1 MSFNVEELKSAS
13 DDNVP
18 SFLRSAEVGTTT
30 AIRHNTIFEFGK
42 IGKGARIVNLDPTNP
57 LVIRLHNNRATAQ
70 SIPISS
76 ELSLNEWFAEIHCE
90 PNGTTG
96 TFQLTLE
103 LATLNEARKIPLGRP
118 RGRISSR
125 IRAIGV

>member
-18 SFLRSAEVGTTT
+18 SFLRSAEIGTTS
-30 AIRHNTIFEFGK
+30 AIRHNTIYEFGK
-42 IGKGARIVNLDPTNP
+42 LGKGARIVNLDPTNP
-57 LVIRLHNNRATAQ
+57 LVVRLHNPNATAQ

-90 PNGTTG
+90 PDGTTG

-103 LATLNEARKIPLGRP
+103 LAKLNDARVIKLGRP
-118 RGRISSR
+118 KR
-125 IRAIGV
+125 

>member
-30 AIRHNTIFEFGK
+30 AIRHNTIYEFGK
-42 IGKGARIVNLDPTNP
+42 IGKGARIVNLDPSNP
-57 LVIRLHNNRATAQ
+57 LIVRLHNPRATAQ

-76 ELSLNEWFAEIHCE
+76 EFQVNEWFAEIHCE
-90 PNGTTG
+90 PDGTTG

-103 LATLNEARKIPLGRP
+103 LTNLNEARKIRLGRP
-118 RGRISSR
+118 RGS
-125 IRAIGV
+125 